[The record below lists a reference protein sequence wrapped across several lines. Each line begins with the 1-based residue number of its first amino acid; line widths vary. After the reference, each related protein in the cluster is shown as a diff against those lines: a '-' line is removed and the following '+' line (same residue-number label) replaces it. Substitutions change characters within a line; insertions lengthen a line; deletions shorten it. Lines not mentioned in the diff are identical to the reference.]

1 MNKNEILKRVNE
13 EGISFDQFNEEID
26 SFITV
31 ADETEMDDL
40 QEKRFGFTKL
50 NQRRT
55 ERIIKTFKIGDELK
69 ELLLSVYEQQ
79 TWLVITEPWCGDSAQ
94 TLPNI
99 FMMSELNNKI
109 DLKIIYRDKNLD
121 IIDQYLTNGNR
132 AIPKLIVFDKNGEE
146 LFKWGPRPA
155 EARDL
160 IMQWKSEGDT
170 QEQFNEKLHLWYG
183 RSRGKELEKEFID
196 LLKTIPH
203 PHAPLQE

>member
-1 MNKNEILKRVNE
+1 MNKKEILKRVNE
-13 EGISFDQFNEEID
+13 EGISFSQFNEEID
-26 SFITV
+26 SFVRV

-40 QEKRFGFTKL
+40 QNKRFGFTKL

-55 ERIIKTFKIGDELK
+55 ARIIKTYKIDDELK
-69 ELLLSVYEQQ
+69 ELIFSINEHQ
-79 TWLVITEPWCGDSAQ
+79 TWLVITEPWCGDSAH

-99 FMMSELNNKI
+99 FMMSELNNNI

-132 AIPKLIVFDKNGEE
+132 AIPKLIVFDKNEEE
-146 LFKWGPRPA
+146 LFEWGPRPA

-160 IMQWKSEGDT
+160 IAQWKSEGDT

-183 RSRGKELEKEFID
+183 RNRGKELEKELID

-203 PHAPLQE
+203 PHTPL